1 MRSQRHLGTALL
13 AGLVALGLGC
23 DGTMNTGT
31 AKKPVNNKP
40 ATDGTCPTGDS
51 LCGTGAFAI
60 CANLQSDPAHC
71 GACDRACSPGIACQ
85 AGVCQQTLCTS
96 TAVPLSGQPLTGS
109 AYPAYVSPYSP
120 ELIGQV
126 FADVNGDGRLDRIE
140 AFSQLGPNTQGG
152 CTDCSVDPGEFRVS
166 LGQPDGT
173 FAAPDTYRA
182 DAAIERFFVTD
193 VNGDGMSD
201 LYVLSSN
208 DFSGRTAAYHVEL
221 WLGGK
226 DGHLHRSD
234 ASGGTLLG
242 MSVSGYQAEMAD
254 LSGDGW
260 PDLVIEAAD
269 EDVEAQ
275 PKIIIYLSDS
285 TGALHPS
292 QTFVAWAGRTFIRDM
307 NRDGS
312 PDLVLLWTTMQILY
326 NRGDGTFSPP
336 LNCGLAVGN
345 GSWGG
350 NGAIMEDF
358 NRDGWTDLA
367 IAEGLLESRNQVA
380 VMLGLGQCGFTPV
393 TSYVVPGTSLLYL
406 RAADMNGD
414 GILDLVS
421 TSIVD
426 RYDPIVPA
434 GSSYVVTDNVVG
446 VLLGKPDGTFQ
457 LSDDVIS
464 LGTAHV
470 SAVSIAE
477 VSGDARPDIVVVRS
491 SDSGPPQTST
501 WENTCQ

>member
-31 AKKPVNNKP
+31 AKKPANNKP
-40 ATDGTCPTGDS
+40 ATDGTCPAGHS
-51 LCGTGAFAI
+51 LCGTGIFAV
-60 CANLQSDPAHC
+60 CVDLQADPDHC
-71 GACDRACSPGIACQ
+71 GTCDRACSPGIACQ

-96 TAVPLSGQPLTGS
+96 TAVPLSGQAIKGS
-109 AYPAYVSPYSP
+109 DSPQYFTTDST
-120 ELIGQV
+120 ELSDQV
-126 FADVNGDGRLDRIE
+126 LADINGDGRPDLIE
-140 AFSQLGPNTQGG
+140 ASFKYGPYRQGG
-152 CTDCSVDPGEFRVS
+152 CTDCAVDPGEFRVS
-166 LGQPDGT
+166 LGQPGGT
-173 FAAPDTYRA
+173 FAPPDTYHA
-182 DAAIERFFVTD
+182 EAAIYRFFVID

-201 LYVLSSN
+201 LYIFSSN
-208 DFSGRTAAYHVEL
+208 DPRGRTATYHVEL

-226 DGHLHRSD
+226 DGHLRRSD
-234 ASGGTLLG
+234 APGGTVPGMLG
-242 MSVSGYQAEMAD
+242 TQAEIGD

-292 QTFVAWAGRTFIRDM
+292 QTFVAWDGHTFIRDM
-307 NRDGS
+307 NGDGS
-312 PDLVLLWTTMQILY
+312 PDLVLLWTTMEILY
-326 NRGDGTFSPP
+326 NRGDGTFAPP
-336 LNCGLAVGN
+336 INCGFAVGN

-358 NRDGWTDLA
+358 NQDGWTDLA
-367 IAEGLLESRNQVA
+367 IAEGLLESGNQVA

-426 RYDPIVPA
+426 RYDPIEPA
-434 GSSYVVTDNVVG
+434 GSSYVVMDNVVG
-446 VLLGKPDGTFQ
+446 VLLGRPDGTFQ

-477 VSGDARPDIVVVRS
+477 VTGDGRPDIVVVRS
-491 SDSGPPQTST
+491 SDSGPPQSST